1 MFLFGVLVLKCKM
14 SRVITAVK
22 PHVPLIKFP
31 VRTKWIPKLK
41 EVETSVNVSAPNPST
56 SIQST
61 PVLHTPIAP
70 DTIEV
75 FRVVPER
82 FRRRPVSIEELEYI
96 QRGGPE

>member
-1 MFLFGVLVLKCKM
+1 M
-14 SRVITAVK
+14 SRVLAAVK

-31 VRTKWIPKLK
+31 VRAKWIPKLI
-41 EVETSVNVSAPNPST
+41 ELEASPSLIKT
-56 SIQST
+56 NQIT
-61 PVLHTPIAP
+61 PLQHTPISP